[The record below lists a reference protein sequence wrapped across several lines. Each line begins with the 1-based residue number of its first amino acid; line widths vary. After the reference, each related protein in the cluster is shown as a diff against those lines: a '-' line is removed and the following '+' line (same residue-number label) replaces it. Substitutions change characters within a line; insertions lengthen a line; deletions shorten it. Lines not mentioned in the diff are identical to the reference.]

1 MNRALITIASVGI
14 LAPTAWVMAAN
25 AQQMSPRAPAPPQ
38 AYARSQMAPTQT
50 YTQRRVRRS
59 ARRAPAAAAA
69 PAGTAYAAAPA
80 GTARRAP
87 ARAVPRGAIAD
98 TAPGGA
104 AYPYKWAAS
113 PGPKKR
119 GNMCVKDVDAL
130 RGYGFMEPCKK

>member
-1 MNRALITIASVGI
+1 MNRVLITIASVGI

-25 AQQMSPRAPAPPQ
+25 AQQMSPGSAPPQ

-59 ARRAPAAAAA
+59 ARRAPAATT
-69 PAGTAYAAAPA
+69 PAGNAYAAAPA

-87 ARAVPRGAIAD
+87 ARAVPRGTVAD
-98 TAPGGA
+98 NAPGGA

>member
-1 MNRALITIASVGI
+1 MNRALIAIASVGI
-14 LAPTAWVMAAN
+14 LAPTTWVMTAN
-25 AQQMSPRAPAPPQ
+25 AQQMSPGSAPPQ

-59 ARRAPAAAAA
+59 ARRAPAAAA

-87 ARAVPRGAIAD
+87 AAAVPRGTVAD

-130 RGYGFMEPCKK
+130 RGYGYMEPCKK